1 MPFESE
7 AQRRAMYA
15 AAAGKSTIGIPEEV
29 GEKFVRH
36 QNNDETDPVV
46 RAAGIMLESGDGKV
60 LLVKR
65 SKLNKDHAGEWAF
78 PGGKIEDGETPLE
91 AAIRECSEEVGY
103 KDQYVT
109 PHQAVGVLALNDVE
123 FHAFHQQVG
132 EEFNAI
138 IDKESAGV
146 GWYSPHNLPSPMHPG
161 ALALIEH
168 KYGKPE
174 SNDINELDIMKAIRD
189 GRLPSPQQFGK
200 LYLFDIRISGTGFAT
215 RHETEIACRSP
226 QDYLSDEFLERCQG
240 LPVIWEHPEEKLLD
254 TESFREQSIGTIVL
268 PYVKSDEVWG
278 IARIYD
284 AEAAEL
290 MATEQLSTS
299 PAVTLG
305 DNSFK
310 TGNVL
315 IEGSPQYLDH
325 VAVCRVGVWDKG
337 GAPMGVRSNMVKS
350 DSIEVH
356 MDENTE
362 VSMADILAAIQGVN
376 AKVDTMSTR
385 MDSLEAKADAKH
397 DLPHNKI
404 ADDDDKA
411 DKKEDDDDKCDDD
424 KADKLEVV
432 KGIEH
437 CKEDAKKEDDCMDSK
452 ADTARAD
459 AVKIADLERRLKAF
473 EDQNKVSDEDR
484 ADMIA
489 AQSKADS
496 LAMALGDTAS
506 RHPVAGETAFAFRK
520 RMAANFAKYSDKF
533 KAVNITAIADKELFS
548 PIEDAI
554 YADAASYAKAPPAMP
569 GMLREVKER
578 MNGREIS
585 SFVGDP
591 SAWMDPFANGVR
603 YKGGFR
609 TTQN

>member
-1 MPFESE
+1 MPFKSE

-36 QNNDETDPVV
+36 KDDESGSVV
-46 RAAGIMLESGDGKV
+46 HAAGIMLESADGKL

-65 SKLNKDHAGEWAF
+65 SSKNDDHAGEWAF
-78 PGGKIEDGETPLE
+78 PGGKIEEGETPLQ
-91 AAIRECSEEVGY
+91 AAIRECVEEVGY

-109 PHQAVGVLALNDVE
+109 PHHPVATLLLGNVE
-123 FHAFHQQVG
+123 FHAFHQQIG

-138 IDKESAGV
+138 INEESDGI
-146 GWYSPHNLPSPMHPG
+146 GWFHPHNLPTPMHVG
-161 ALALIEH
+161 ALSFIEH
-168 KYGKPE
+168 KFGKPE
-174 SNDINELDIMKAIRD
+174 SNDVNELDIMKAVRD
-189 GRLPSPQQFGK
+189 GRLPSPQQFGN
-200 LYLFDIRISGTGFAT
+200 LHIFDLRISGTGFAT
-215 RHETEIACRSP
+215 RHDTEIACRSP

-254 TESFREQSIGTIVL
+254 TESYRQQSIGTIVL
-268 PYVKSDEVWG
+268 PYVKGDEVWG

-290 MATEQLSTS
+290 MAIEQLSTS

-337 GAPMGVRSNMVKS
+337 GAPMGVRSDIVKP
-350 DSIEVH
+350 DSLEVH
-356 MDENTE
+356 MDDKTE
-362 VSMADILAAIQGVN
+362 VSMADILAAINGIN
-376 AKVDTMSTR
+376 AKVDGISTR
-385 MDSLEAKADAKH
+385 MDSIEAKADAKH

-404 ADDDDKA
+404 ADDDDDKA
-411 DKKEDDDDKCDDD
+411 DKKDDDDDD
-424 KADKLEVV
+424 KADKLEEVAGV
-432 KGIEH
+432 KH
-437 CKEDAKKEDDCMDSK
+437 CKEDAKKEDDCADSK
-452 ADTARAD
+452 ADAARAD
-459 AVKIADLERRLKAF
+459 AVKIADLERRLQAF

-484 ADMIA
+484 AEMVS

-520 RMAANFAKYSDKF
+520 RMAANFSKYSNKF
-533 KAVNITAIADKELFS
+533 KGVNINAIGDKELFA

-554 YADAASYAKAPPAMP
+554 YADASAYAKAPPAMP

-585 SFVGDP
+585 NFVGDP

-609 TTQN
+609 NTQH